1 MTLQPGQLLQMLT
14 SEDELRR
21 KVEEALDLIMQHS
34 RDLSAD
40 AEIKPEAARHSCAT
54 GLQKKGGAS

>member
-40 AEIKPEAARHSCAT
+40 ADKT
-54 GLQKKGGAS
+54 GSGAS